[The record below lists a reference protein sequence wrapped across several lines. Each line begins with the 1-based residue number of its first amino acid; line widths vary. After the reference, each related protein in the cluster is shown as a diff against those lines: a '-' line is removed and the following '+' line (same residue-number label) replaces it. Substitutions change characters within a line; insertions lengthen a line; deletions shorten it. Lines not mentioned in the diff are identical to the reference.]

1 MANRSPAVAFDG
13 RRLVALRGSV
23 LPKFTGSPADR
34 ARMKCQVL
42 ADSAPLSWVECA
54 YESEWHGHPMGA
66 FEFTSEVFADV
77 IRIFNADEQPIPF
90 LYGHPRH
97 DMGHAIDAA
106 GWIQAFEVR
115 GSELWALVEWTDDA
129 ADKIKTG
136 KQRFCSVVID
146 FAPIDRVTGE
156 PSGRGEI
163 FEIGLTPSPFLP
175 GMTPITLSRAG
186 TPARNSR
193 SLMANPNDPN
203 KVLDAVSA
211 ALGMKKGSSPEKIK
225 ATLDAL
231 VALASALAD
240 EAPPAMA
247 AADAPSD
254 EAKMSHALSV
264 VRKHFALMDGMV
276 YDDVEE
282 SDADT
287 GAAMLADK
295 LMTLTGMDAPTL
307 LAAVEANGDAL
318 VALLSGTAAS
328 GMSSDAPAAA
338 ATLARDADRGRIV
351 ELTARANAQA
361 TQIAALTADLA
372 KRTAAETETRI
383 AASFARLL
391 TEGKAGES
399 ERATFLSLSAQSE
412 SIALSAYDTR
422 LPVLPPSGQVASGAV
437 GAPAKA
443 TTHTSTA
450 DVSQLGLTDPRS
462 LARQASRSRGLKG
475 AVAAE
480 FETRWLAKHA
490 ERHTSA

>member
-66 FEFTSEVFADV
+66 FEFTAEVFADV
-77 IRIFNADEQPIPF
+77 IRIFDADEQPVPF

-115 GSELWALVEWTDDA
+115 GAELWALVEWTDDA

-175 GMTPITLSRAG
+175 GMTPITLSRVGA
-186 TPARNSR
+186 PARPTQR
-193 SLMANPNDPN
+193 TLMANPNDPN

-264 VRKHFALMDGMV
+264 VKKHFALMDGMV
-276 YDDVEE
+276 YDDVAEE
-282 SDADT
+282 VDT
-287 GAAMLADK
+287 GAAMLVDK
-295 LMTLTGMDAPTL
+295 LMTLTGMDAPAL

-318 VALLSGTAAS
+318 VALLSGTDAS
-328 GMSSDAPAAA
+328 GTSSDAPAAA
-338 ATLARDADRGRIV
+338 AALARDADRSRIV
-351 ELTARANAQA
+351 ELTGRANAQA
-361 TQIAALTADLA
+361 TQIATLTADLA

-383 AASFARLL
+383 AASFSRLL
-391 TEGKAGES
+391 GEGKAGES
-399 ERATFLSLSAQSE
+399 ERATFTALSARDE
-412 SIALSAYDTR
+412 SIALDSYDTR
-422 LPVLPPSGQVASGAV
+422 TPVLPPAGQVASGNKAA
-437 GAPAKA
+437 APAKLSA
-443 TTHTSTA
+443 APSTPQSTMFLDIA
-450 DVSQLGLTDPRS
+450 RGEGFKGAAA
-462 LARQASRSRGLKG
+462 LAR
-475 AVAAE
+475 AE
-480 FETRWLAKHA
+480 SLQTAHTTR
-490 ERHTSA
+490 TSDA